1 MRLITT
7 AKYVSVAG
15 WVGECGLK
23 ERTKQHSISQSQQVS
38 VIFSNRLARV
48 TETTAKASTDEEMRV
63 HVTQEVDVWVE
74 V

>member
-1 MRLITT
+1 M
-7 AKYVSVAG
+7 SVAG

-23 ERTKQHSISQSQQVS
+23 ERTKHSISQSQQVS

-63 HVTQEVDVWVE
+63 HVTQEVDV
-74 V
+74 